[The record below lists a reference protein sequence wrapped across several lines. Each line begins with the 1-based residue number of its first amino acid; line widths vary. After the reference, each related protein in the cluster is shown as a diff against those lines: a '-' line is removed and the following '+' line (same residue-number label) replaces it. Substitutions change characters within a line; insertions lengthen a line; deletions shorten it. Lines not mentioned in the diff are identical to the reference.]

1 MPKTTVTYYR
11 TILDSL
17 DLYRVDDIINGGGP
31 GCTETPAAALA
42 THLREV
48 NPAIRWNGNVLDLH
62 ELKSSPGV
70 VMDAAKFVS
79 RDGQANVFAQIQPWW
94 PNHTSTTRSMV
105 FMNPVTTRTTVVF
118 VASSTGSQPQQV
130 DSYGTV
136 VLKEHTTTRR
146 ETTAYELATRDLP
159 LTQPSLLRFMRTD
172 GYYTPIDVP
181 ADPVSGFE
189 QVEWNSQPWH
199 DTTLPVPGT
208 HAVDDFANP
217 TYPAFMSAV
226 WQGEGYARLV
236 SLRAPE

>member
-1 MPKTTVTYYR
+1 
-11 TILDSL
+11 
-17 DLYRVDDIINGGGP
+17 
-31 GCTETPAAALA
+31 
-42 THLREV
+42 
-48 NPAIRWNGNVLDLH
+48 
-62 ELKSSPGV
+62 
-70 VMDAAKFVS
+70 
-79 RDGQANVFAQIQPWW
+79 
-94 PNHTSTTRSMV
+94 
-105 FMNPVTTRTTVVF
+105 
-118 VASSTGSQPQQV
+118 
-130 DSYGTV
+130 
-136 VLKEHTTTRR
+136 
-146 ETTAYELATRDLP
+146 
-159 LTQPSLLRFMRTD
+159 MRTD